1 MGTASGILRILHAP
15 TAKLIHSWNLPCPEN
30 KSSSI
35 LKILHVEEKSCVLIT
50 THSDEIWSLCDRL
63 VHKTGLAVQQKILID
78 DFSVYDLVKVNLP
91 DGGLE
96 VWGTMDNNTLV
107 LLESDGDKWKW
118 SHHKL
123 KPVAHMKFCSHVVCC
138 SFVSTEGREER
149 QLRTKLHGVLSWT
162 RGVVVHGTPN
172 LQATIWIQIIH
183 RKVIYQYLLLD
194 SKTYEP
200 VDHTATISH
209 LSEL

>member
-149 QLRTKLHGVLSWT
+149 QLWVSY
-162 RGVVVHGTPN
+162 RGRGYLVCFN
-172 LQATIWIQIIH
+172 ARERRDH
-183 RKVIYQYLLLD
+183 RAINFVELL
-194 SKTYEP
+194 KTYFEGT
-200 VDHTATISH
+200 HFES
-209 LSEL
+209 